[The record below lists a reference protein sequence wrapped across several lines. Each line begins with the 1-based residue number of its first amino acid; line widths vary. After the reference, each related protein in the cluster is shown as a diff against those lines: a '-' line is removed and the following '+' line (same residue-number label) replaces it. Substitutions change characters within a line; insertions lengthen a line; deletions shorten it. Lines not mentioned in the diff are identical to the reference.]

1 MATRLVLR
9 LCGEN
14 AQWGNVYVSDI
25 VRLLDGVDR
34 VVGRTASQ
42 LAGRAP
48 STAGPLPQSIAKAT
62 KLRLSSISEGSLV
75 VEVAVPDA
83 PTDEPQLELADARL
97 GESAVRTALEVL
109 AGSENRFPETAAAW
123 SRLAEELS
131 IGERYDAL
139 ACALPSEPPREAML
153 DAPARTRLA
162 AAAQQRSTGDRSGD
176 LTGVLYEAN
185 FERCTGH
192 LRTASGDA
200 VRVRFDDEQAAEI
213 KEALRENS
221 RLGGQISYTDETAA
235 LVSVESIEVIQRQRL
250 ALGPEISDFWTTRSL
265 AELAEEQGVD
275 VVDDVAALQDE
286 SISDEEAA
294 AFIRALGL

>member
-1 MATRLVLR
+1 MGTRLVLR
-9 LCGEN
+9 LCGDN
-14 AQWGNVYVSDI
+14 AQWGNVYVSDV
-25 VRLLDGVDR
+25 VRLLNGVDR

-48 STAGPLPQSIAKAT
+48 GKAGPLPRSIAEAT
-62 KLRLSSISEGSLV
+62 ELRLSSVSEGSLV
-75 VEVAVPDA
+75 VEVEVPDA
-83 PTDEPQLELADARL
+83 PADEPQLELADAPL
-97 GESAVRTALEVL
+97 GESAVRTALAVL
-109 AGSENRFPETAAAW
+109 AGSEAKFPETTAAW

-131 IGERYDAL
+131 IGERYDEL
-139 ACALPSEPPREAML
+139 ACALPSDPTAAAVL

-192 LRTASGDA
+192 LRTAIGDA

-221 RLGGQISYTDETAA
+221 RLGGQISCTDETAA
-235 LVSVESIEVIQRQRL
+235 LVSVESIEVIQPQRL

-275 VVDDVAALQDE
+275 VVHDVAALQDE